1 MIAISIH
8 AALFRDCWCFL
19 HVSGVLGPSTR
30 EYGTCRTVSVL
41 VPFCAEGGELLVRPG
56 SFGFCGDTCAHFITG
71 EPRSTPVV
79 KLHIPFEFAL
89 VLLGGLIHA
98 GAPGGAKRNLAGH
111 WHSEAIVGIG
121 FDDIATCPSTGAT
134 TDG

>member
-1 MIAISIH
+1 MGT
-8 AALFRDCWCFL
+8 AANYANYYFQ
-19 HVSGVLGPSTR
+19 
-30 EYGTCRTVSVL
+30 EAAGT
-41 VPFCAEGGELLVRPG
+41 GPG
-56 SFGFCGDTCAHFITG
+56 SFGICGDTCVHFITG

-79 KLHIPFEFAL
+79 KLHIPFGSAL
-89 VLLGGLIHA
+89 VFLGGLIHA